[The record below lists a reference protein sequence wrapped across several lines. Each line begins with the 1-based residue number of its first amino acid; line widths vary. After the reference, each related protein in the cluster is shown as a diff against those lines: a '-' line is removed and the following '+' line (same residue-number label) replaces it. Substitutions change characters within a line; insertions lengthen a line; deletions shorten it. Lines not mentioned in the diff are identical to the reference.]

1 MHSYSST
8 EEELAFCPNATDV
21 KQTAAVNK
29 TNFFIF
35 YVFYSCYSYDFSWL
49 IGQFINVEE
58 STFELEWY
66 LAYKIDSQFSN
77 VIYPIY
83 DSKFTKKN
91 AVYKPI

>member
-1 MHSYSST
+1 
-8 EEELAFCPNATDV
+8 
-21 KQTAAVNK
+21 
-29 TNFFIF
+29 
-35 YVFYSCYSYDFSWL
+35 
-49 IGQFINVEE
+49 VEE

-77 VIYPIY
+77 AIYPIY